1 MKSGY
6 QCFHFQRVLE
16 VMQVLSSGSS
26 TWPKSSSCSRYGFH
40 WFTSQIVTSAQPMHF
55 GYTIFRRSLRWW
67 CSMMFL
73 SKLMNVVSL
82 MMNHIPVIG
91 LSRYT
96 RFNWTGVFP
105 RHGILRYSSDNP
117 KGASHIPIIF
127 IYIYYSIPDYSSSH
141 VLLYI
146 ITHRIHVFTI
156 NIPHLC

>member
-1 MKSGY
+1 
-6 QCFHFQRVLE
+6 
-16 VMQVLSSGSS
+16 
-26 TWPKSSSCSRYGFH
+26 
-40 WFTSQIVTSAQPMHF
+40 
-55 GYTIFRRSLRWW
+55 
-67 CSMMFL
+67 MMFL

-96 RFNWTGVFP
+96 RFNWTGLFP

-156 NIPHLC
+156 NIPHLCQHINTIYIYIYHINGSVMGNRWFHHFSPHSSCQSSQALRLDELCKGYKKEVW